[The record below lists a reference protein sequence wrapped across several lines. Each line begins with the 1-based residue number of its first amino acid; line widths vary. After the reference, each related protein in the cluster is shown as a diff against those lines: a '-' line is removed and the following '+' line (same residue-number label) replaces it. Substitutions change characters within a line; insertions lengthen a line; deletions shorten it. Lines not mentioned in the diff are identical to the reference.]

1 MDKDLI
7 LEEKHKK
14 IIDTV
19 ENLFSFCTKE
29 EELRER
35 LDILDQSG
43 NRGTENV
50 IDDLKRKK

>member
-35 LDILDQSG
+35 LDILEDTNSQE
-43 NRGTENV
+43 TEGQ
-50 IDDLKRKK
+50 KR